1 MNKSKLKQSNRLIIK
16 GLQTL
21 SGFGRNF
28 YTTQKNQAKTKAEL
42 TFIGEKKMQNIQNQL
57 FGYNAVDYFLKD
69 QIKDVG
75 ELKSPGTDK
84 IFWLNYHGIH
94 DARLIEE
101 VGQGLNI
108 DRLVI
113 RQILDTT
120 LRPKVEEDKAYLSL
134 NIKSI
139 LKKEPDTLHME
150 QISFILSENFV
161 ISFQEEKG
169 DHFQSIRHRITEN
182 VGFIRKRTSDYLLVQ
197 LLDAILDN
205 YFETIETINQEIS
218 ALEKTLL
225 KEPDEQT
232 ILALETHK
240 RSAQLIKKAL
250 GPFREVIQN
259 LLNNETP
266 LLRKENIRYYKD
278 LANSSTSAMEEIESS
293 IKTLEGLANIYF
305 ASLSHK
311 MNEIMKMLT
320 LVATIFIPLTFIA
333 GIYGMNFEYMPE
345 LKYRYGYFMI
355 WGVIL
360 AVSVIMIVYF
370 RRKRWL

>member
-1 MNKSKLKQSNRLIIK
+1 MNKSKLKPSNRLIIK

-42 TFIGEKKMQNIQNQL
+42 TFIGEKKMENIQNQMY
-57 FGYNAVDYFLKD
+57 GYNVTGYFLKE
-69 QIKDVG
+69 QIKDIG
-75 ELKSPGTDK
+75 ELKTSKTDDN
-84 IFWLNYHGIH
+84 FWLNYHGIH
-94 DARLIEE
+94 DAKLIEE
-101 VGQGLNI
+101 VGQQLNI

-120 LRPKVEEDKAYLSL
+120 LRPKVEEDRDYLTL

-150 QISFILSENFV
+150 QISFILGENFV

-205 YFETIETINQEIS
+205 YFETIEIVNQEIS
-218 ALEKTLL
+218 VLEKTLL
-225 KEPDEQT
+225 KEPDERT
-232 ILALETHK
+232 IFELEAHK

-259 LLNNETP
+259 IVNTETP

-278 LANSSTSAMEEIESS
+278 LANSSTSAMDEIESTL
-293 IKTLEGLANIYF
+293 KTLEGLANIYF

-345 LKYRYGYFMI
+345 LKYRYGYFII

-360 AVSVIMIVYF
+360 SVSVLMIIFF
-370 RRKRWL
+370 RRKRWI

>member
-1 MNKSKLKQSNRLIIK
+1 MSKIPPPNRLIIK
-16 GLQTL
+16 GLRTL
-21 SGFGRNF
+21 GGLGRNL
-28 YTTQKNQAKTKAEL
+28 YTTQKSQAKTKAEL
-42 TFIGEKKMQNIQNQL
+42 TFIGEKKMENVQNQL
-57 FGYNAVDYFLKD
+57 FEYNSAGYFLKE
-69 QIKDVG
+69 QIKVIG
-75 ELKSPGTDK
+75 ELNTPKTEK
-84 IFWLNYHGIH
+84 NFWLNYHGIH
-94 DARLIEE
+94 EAKLIEE
-101 VGQGLNI
+101 VGQQLNI

-120 LRPKVEEDKAYLSL
+120 LRPKVEEDKNYLSL

-139 LKKEPDTLHME
+139 LKKDPDTLHME
-150 QISFILSENFV
+150 QISFILGENFV
-161 ISFQEEKG
+161 ISFQEERG

-205 YFETIETINQEIS
+205 YFETIEIINQEIS

-225 KEPDEQT
+225 KDPDERT
-232 ILALETHK
+232 ILDLETQK

-259 LLNNETP
+259 ILNNETP

-293 IKTLEGLANIYF
+293 LKALEGLANIYF
-305 ASLSHK
+305 ATLSHK

-345 LKYRYGYFMI
+345 LKYRYGYFIILGVMLSVSALMI
-355 WGVIL
+355 F
-360 AVSVIMIVYF
+360 YF
-370 RRKRWL
+370 RRKRWI